1 MNVQLVVQNGSRGTR
16 VVKLQCEET
25 VIGRR
30 QDCDLR
36 IPSTD
41 VSRRH
46 CLLSTH
52 DGCLNVED
60 LDSVNGTYVN
70 GRRISGRQIVMP
82 GDRLQI
88 GPVTFLAEYEM
99 DQATLDRVH
108 GEAVEGEV
116 EVVPEANGDTV
127 RGDPT
132 VGDEEGIDVLP
143 LADDEI
149 SSEPTKHYPRPKDA
163 APAEDD
169 AIPLSAEFLD
179 ETEWAGPVDGDLRNL
194 LSQMDETR
202 PRGKRKELE

>member
-16 VVKLQCEET
+16 VLKLQCEET

-46 CLLSTH
+46 CLLSMH

-70 GRRISGRQIVMP
+70 GRRTSGRQIVMP

-88 GPVTFLAEYEM
+88 GPVTFVAEYKM
-99 DQATLDRVH
+99 AQTTRDRLR
-108 GEAVEGEV
+108 GEA
-116 EVVPEANGDTV
+116 EAEEIGGPPIPTRDTV
-127 RGDPT
+127 RGEPT
-132 VGDEEGIDVLP
+132 VGDDDGIDVLP
-143 LADDEI
+143 LAEEESVDET
-149 SSEPTKHYPRPKDA
+149 TKHLPRAKDEPA
-163 APAEDD
+163 AEEDV
-169 AIPLSAEFLD
+169 IPLSAEFLD
-179 ETEWAGPVDGDLRNL
+179 EVEWSGPIDGDLRNL
-194 LSQMDETR
+194 LSQLDDSP
-202 PRGKRKELE
+202 PRNKREE

>member
-46 CLLSTH
+46 CLLSMH

-60 LDSVNGTYVN
+60 LDSVNGTYIN

-88 GPVTFLAEYEM
+88 GPVTFVAEYEM
-99 DQATLDRVH
+99 TQETLDRVH
-108 GEAVEGEV
+108 GEAAAGEIDV
-116 EVVPEANGDTV
+116 RPVASEDTV
-127 RGDPT
+127 RGQPT
-132 VGDEEGIDVLP
+132 VGDDDGVDVIP
-143 LADDEI
+143 LA
-149 SSEPTKHYPRPKDA
+149 SEDAGGVITKHIPRPKNEAD
-163 APAEDD
+163 EED
-169 AIPLSAEFLD
+169 AIPLSAEFLEEAD
-179 ETEWAGPVDGDLRNL
+179 WEAPVDGDLRNL
-194 LSQMDETR
+194 LSQMEETQ
-202 PRGKRKELE
+202 PRVKKKK

>member
-1 MNVQLVVQNGSRGTR
+1 MNVQLVVQNGNRGTR
-16 VVKLQCEET
+16 VLKLQCEET

-46 CLLSTH
+46 CLLSMH

-70 GRRISGRQIVMP
+70 GRRISGRQLIMP

-88 GPVTFLAEYEM
+88 GPVTFVADYKM
-99 DQATLDRVH
+99 AQATLDRLR
-108 GEAVEGEV
+108 GEAAAEENELAPKVME
-116 EVVPEANGDTV
+116 DTV
-127 RGDPT
+127 RGEPT
-132 VGDEEGIDVLP
+132 VADEEGVDVLP

-149 SSEPTKHYPRPKDA
+149 SGEPTQHYPRGRKVA
-163 APAEDD
+163 EAEDEP
-169 AIPLSAEFLD
+169 IPLSAEFLD
-179 ETEWAGPVDGDLRNL
+179 EADWQGPIDGDLRNL
-194 LSQMDETR
+194 FVSN
-202 PRGKRKELE
+202 G

>member
-16 VVKLQCEET
+16 VLKLQCEET

-46 CLLSTH
+46 CLLSMH

-60 LDSVNGTYVN
+60 LDSVNGTFVN

-82 GDRLQI
+82 GDRVQI
-88 GPVTFLAEYEM
+88 GPVTFVAEYEM
-99 DQATLDRVH
+99 TQETLDRIH
-108 GEAVEGEV
+108 RE
-116 EVVPEANGDTV
+116 EANGEIDVVPAASADTV
-127 RGDPT
+127 RGEPT
-132 VGDEEGIDVLP
+132 VSDQDDVDVLP
-143 LADDEI
+143 LAEND
-149 SSEPTKHYPRPKDA
+149 SGGVPTKHFPRPKDE
-163 APAEDD
+163 AEEEETV
-169 AIPLSAEFLD
+169 PLSSEFL
-179 ETEWAGPVDGDLRNL
+179 EESSWEAPIDGDLRNL

-202 PRGKRKELE
+202 PRGKREE

>member
-16 VVKLQCEET
+16 VLKLQCEET

-46 CLLSTH
+46 CLLSMH

-70 GRRISGRQIVMP
+70 GRRTSGRQIVMP

-88 GPVTFLAEYEM
+88 GPVTFVAEYKM
-99 DQATLDRVH
+99 PQATQDRLR
-108 GEAVEGEV
+108 GEAAAEDLEAIP
-116 EVVPEANGDTV
+116 VPTQDTV
-127 RGDPT
+127 RGQPT
-132 VGDEEGIDVLP
+132 VADEDGIDVLP
-143 LADDEI
+143 LAEEEG
-149 SSEPTKHYPRPKDA
+149 SSEPTKHYPRDKDE
-163 APAEDD
+163 PAVEDD
-169 AIPLSAEFLD
+169 VIPLSAEFLD
-179 ETEWAGPVDGDLRNL
+179 EAEWTGPIDGDLSGQSLVAIGR
-194 LSQMDETR
+194 
-202 PRGKRKELE
+202 

>member
-16 VVKLQCEET
+16 VLKLQCEET

-46 CLLSTH
+46 CLLSMH

-70 GRRISGRQIVMP
+70 GRRTSGRQIIMP

-88 GPVTFLAEYEM
+88 GPVTFVAEYKM
-99 DQATLDRVH
+99 AQATRDRLR
-108 GEAVEGEV
+108 GEAEAAEL
-116 EVVPEANGDTV
+116 EVVPGPTQDTV
-127 RGDPT
+127 RGEPT
-132 VGDEEGIDVLP
+132 V
-143 LADDEI
+143 ADDEI
-149 SSEPTKHYPRPKDA
+149 DVFPLAEEESPNEPTKHLPREKGEPE
-163 APAEDD
+163 AEEDT
-169 AIPLSAEFLD
+169 IPLSAEFLD
-179 ETEWAGPVDGDLRNL
+179 EVEWSGPIDGDLRNL
-194 LSQMDETR
+194 LSQLEDSPPARSDRDE
-202 PRGKRKELE
+202 